1 MPRAF
6 NTQINE
12 VLLTA
17 LLLAFGDWTGNA
29 SLVVDLEGHGREDLF
44 DGVDTSRTIGW
55 FTTHYPVFLS
65 AGDATVAVDALRHV
79 KEQLRAV
86 PMRAGYGIARY
97 LGRDAGITAALERQP
112 PAPVRFN
119 YLGQAIACWP
129 TTRLEAGARLP
140 ERAQP
145 ARTSRPSVR
154 DRRMVFDGRLR
165 LTGTTTARPAH
176 PASSSS

>member
-1 MPRAF
+1 MQDVPRAF

-65 AGDATVAVDALRHV
+65 AGRVARAPSNCARCRCAPATASRARSRRRHH
-79 KEQLRAV
+79 
-86 PMRAGYGIARY
+86 G
-97 LGRDAGITAALERQP
+97 ALERQP

-119 YLGQAIACWP
+119 YLG
-129 TTRLEAGARLP
+129 G
-140 ERAQP
+140 
-145 ARTSRPSVR
+145 
-154 DRRMVFDGRLR
+154 
-165 LTGTTTARPAH
+165 
-176 PASSSS
+176 